1 MVSRICAF
9 TKMPTKVLA
18 AFAGLGLLAGCAGGL
33 PLGPDV
39 MVGGQNFAAAR
50 GEADLVV
57 RTHVIGADGS
67 EREVGG
73 AVCDVTSVLY
83 SARLTTPAR
92 LRLPNFG
99 AQSPELMLDC
109 AAGELRGSA
118 SRPITTVWRTA
129 PGYPGVGG
137 WYGGGWYGPGW
148 YGPGWYGPGWG
159 PWDYPEPRYPVSLY
173 PDVSVQL
180 R

>member
-1 MVSRICAF
+1 MAMSRICAF
-9 TKMPTKVLA
+9 TRMLVALA
-18 AFAGLGLLAGCAGGL
+18 GAGLLAGCAGGL

-39 MVGGQNFAAAR
+39 MVSGQNFAAAR

-57 RTHVIGADGS
+57 RTHVIDPDGS

-73 AVCDVTSVLY
+73 ATCDVTSVLY

-99 AQSPELMLDC
+99 PQSPELDIDC

-118 SRPITTVWRTA
+118 SRPITTVWRRPA
-129 PGYPGVGG
+129 GSVGYGYPGYAG

-148 YGPGWYGPGWG
+148 YGPGWG
-159 PWDYPEPRYPVSLY
+159 PWGYPEPRYPVSLY